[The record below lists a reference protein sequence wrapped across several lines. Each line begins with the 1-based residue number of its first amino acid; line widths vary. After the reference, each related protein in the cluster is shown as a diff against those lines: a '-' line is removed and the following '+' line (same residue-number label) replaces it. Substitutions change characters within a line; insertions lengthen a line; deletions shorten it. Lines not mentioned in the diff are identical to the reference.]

1 MKKKNYENKLTLVGL
16 EPTIYPTEGECG
28 DHYTI
33 KSFNKFEAK
42 AYNKLKVLY
51 NFI

>member
-1 MKKKNYENKLTLVGL
+1 MKNKNNENKLSLVGL
-16 EPTIYPTEGECG
+16 EPTTIPLAVECG

-42 AYNKLKVLY
+42 A
-51 NFI
+51 